1 MSHIPSEAQKIEVEG
16 ATVDCFKLAKDGE
29 SEYYF
34 DTSKEGPPHPMV
46 NAMSCLKLIKGTND
60 KVVMINHKAPGG
72 LFDKLGS
79 DITYEVT
86 DLPDGL
92 VQIVFKSVD
101 SDEESDLTQSSCHG

>member
-1 MSHIPSEAQKIEVEG
+1 MSHIPNEAEKIEVEG
-16 ATVDCFKLAKDGE
+16 ATVDCFKLTKDGE

-72 LFDKLGS
+72 LFDKLGA
-79 DITYEVT
+79 DIAYEVEE
-86 DLPDGL
+86 LPDGL
-92 VQIVFKSVD
+92 VKIVFTSTGAEAETD
-101 SDEESDLTQSSCHG
+101 FTQTSCHG